1 VTEFSRRDALKVG
14 AIGAAAAVSPVRP
27 SEAQMAHGG
36 RTAPTSGTEGAEGQ
50 RADHTLF
57 FFNDE
62 EARFVEAAVD
72 RLIPADD
79 WAGAKEAGVL
89 YYIDRQLAAAYGVG
103 ARMYLKG
110 PWVPDAPA
118 EQGYQLRYSPA
129 ELYRIGIAE
138 SRSYVRG
145 EFGDKELWELAPEQI
160 DRVLSALE
168 SGDASLPSIRSPVFF
183 ETLLANTVEG
193 YFADP
198 VYGGNRDMVSW
209 RMIGFPGA
217 FAQYLELVDQHGYVY
232 DRPPIGIAGAL
243 ATHHHGMAA
252 EK

>member
-1 VTEFSRRDALKVG
+1 MEHGG
-14 AIGAAAAVSPVRP
+14 APAAA
-27 SEAQMAHGG
+27 G
-36 RTAPTSGTEGAEGQ
+36 TSGREAGQ
-50 RADHTLF
+50 GGGHAFF

-72 RLIPADD
+72 RLIPADE

-89 YYIDRQLAAAYGVG
+89 VYIDRQLAGAYGVG

-110 PWVPDAPA
+110 PWVPEAPP
-118 EQGYQLRYSPA
+118 EQGYQLRHPPA

-138 SRSYVRG
+138 SRSYVRD

-160 DRVLSALE
+160 DSVLSALE
-168 SGDASLPSIRSPVFF
+168 SGDASLPSIPSPVFF

-198 VYGGNRDMVSW
+198 VYGGNRDMASW

-232 DRPPIGIAGAL
+232 DRPPIGIAGAAL
-243 ATHHHGMAA
+243 AHHHGTAA
-252 EK
+252 ER